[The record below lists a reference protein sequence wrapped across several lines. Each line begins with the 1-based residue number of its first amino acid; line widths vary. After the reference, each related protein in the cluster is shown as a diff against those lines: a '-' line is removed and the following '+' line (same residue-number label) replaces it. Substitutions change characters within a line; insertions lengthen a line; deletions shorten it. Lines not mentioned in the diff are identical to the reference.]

1 MIRRNLSWL
10 AVSQA
15 VRLVT
20 GLLVGTWLTRTLG
33 PEQNGLLGT
42 AIVIGSILGFVAEFG
57 LRQILIKELAVRRD
71 EAPVIFGT
79 AARLMF
85 FFGLGCLVLGCGFAG
100 YWGGGQMLLIGVIL
114 YAPMPLN
121 ACVAIL
127 SRWDASQQAQRTAR
141 LALGA
146 NLAASLARIGC
157 ILAGADLRWVAA
169 SIALETVVTAGFAL
183 HWAWRQGWAPE
194 LFGWDAK
201 IAAGLL
207 RESLP
212 HFLAHSGTLLLLR
225 VDQLMVFHISGA
237 HEAGIYA
244 AATRLS
250 EITYAAG
257 PLMIMTFLPVLSV
270 AHQNDPGR
278 YAALR
283 GSLFGCLTLLAYGS
297 AALWILAGKWIVD
310 WVYGAAFEG
319 VFVVLAIHGLAAL
332 PYLHGELR
340 GAVLVIEKKTVW
352 SVRCALAGL
361 LLNVLLNL
369 WLVPA
374 HGAAGAAWATGAAY
388 LLVWFVSSL
397 VLPSLRSIGWQ
408 QLSALLAP
416 FRLGRELA
424 AIKALT
430 A

>member
-57 LRQILIKELAVRRD
+57 LRQILIKELAMRRD
-71 EAPVIFGT
+71 EAPAIFGT
-79 AARLMF
+79 AVRLMF
-85 FFGLGCLVLGCGFAG
+85 FFGLGCLIVACGFAG
-100 YWGGGQMLLIGVIL
+100 YWGGRQMLLIGIIL

-121 ACVAIL
+121 ACLAIL
-127 SRWDASQQAQRTAR
+127 SRWEASQQAQRTAR
-141 LALGA
+141 LGLAA
-146 NLAASLARIGC
+146 NLVASLARVGC
-157 ILAGADLRWVAA
+157 IIVGADLRWVAVT
-169 SIALETVVTAGFAL
+169 IALETVVTAGFAFF
-183 HWAWRQGWAPE
+183 WAWKHGWARE
-194 LFGWDAK
+194 LFTWDSR

-244 AATRLS
+244 ATTRLS
-250 EITYAAG
+250 EIVYAIG

-270 AHQNDPGR
+270 AYQNDPAR
-278 YAALR
+278 YAELR
-283 GSLFGCLTLLAYGS
+283 GSLFACLTLLAYGS
-297 AALWILAGKWIVD
+297 MALWLLAGKWLVD

-319 VFVVLAIHGLAAL
+319 VFVVLVIHSLAAL

-361 LLNVLLNL
+361 VLNVLLNL
-369 WLVPA
+369 WLIPA
-374 HGAAGAAWATGAAY
+374 HGAVGAAWATAAAY
-388 LLVWFVSSL
+388 LLVWFASSL

-408 QLSALLAP
+408 QASALLAP
-416 FRLGRELA
+416 FRLRHELA
-424 AIKALT
+424 TIKALT
-430 A
+430 S